1 MRAITL
7 ALGGTLALS
16 TGLVVACPDGDHAH
30 EIVRRADPSVPLT
43 PPSRPLV
50 WGDVNIIHTTDSHG
64 WLLGHQKPSFPE
76 PNYRC
81 VSLTY
86 SWSARLPYTNEYGHV
101 LSGDLGDFASFVAH
115 MKDIAEVGSRI
126 IELSEMATYM
136 RLLPGLGEGRRL
148 AVGRHW

>member
-7 ALGGTLALS
+7 ALTLALS
-16 TGLVVACPDGDHAH
+16 AGLAVACPDGDHHTH

-81 VSLTY
+81 VSLG
-86 SWSARLPYTNEYGHV
+86 ARVNPYTNEYEHV
-101 LSGDLGDFASFVAH
+101 LSGDFGDFASFVAH
-115 MKDIAEVGSRI
+115 MKDIAKVGSPI
-126 IELSEMATYM
+126 IELRETATYM
-136 RLLPGLGEGRRL
+136 RSFPGLGEGRRL